1 MDGPL
6 FITSYFST
14 QHFTQFWNNVYLYN
28 ETRLLTVVFCSHAFC
43 CIYYSVLWYESIIY
57 TILGAIK
64 KFLILPLLLE
74 LFSNEPMII
83 CGFSCLALS
92 VSLILSSFSFP
103 TGCYVSR
110 SSRCLFSNCCRVIQT
125 MAGARKQDRWYNNN
139 HCAYPRHGKCRCT
152 KILNSASIKK

>member
-1 MDGPL
+1 MPFD
-6 FITSYFST
+6 
-14 QHFTQFWNNVYLYN
+14 V
-28 ETRLLTVVFCSHAFC
+28 
-43 CIYYSVLWYESIIY
+43 YYSVLWYESIIY

-64 KFLILPLLLE
+64 EILILPLLLE

-83 CGFSCLALS
+83 CVFSCFALS

-139 HCAYPRHGKCRCT
+139 HRAYPRHGKCRCT
-152 KILNSASIKK
+152 KILNSTTTSIKRVTYSLTCRKFIVLSKIYSVRSCREWQSGLR